1 MFLSLITLILPA
13 ITGLLLRRYRPV
25 LAHRIGRYLNP
36 VAVGKNTSISFPS
49 FLNPSFSGYLVF
61 ILTFGGKRSFIRIT
75 FHVHFLLVVYINM
88 YIFYIIDYRAIMAC
102 CFLPWFGF
110 IGGAIVSL
118 IGIRD
123 KKKTIAI
130 CIETGIQNTAV
141 AIFFLRLTFLQPESD
156 VALATPILV
165 SMAIP
170 IPFLVLVL
178 TRSIMSRF
186 DCCRKFL
193 PKKLTKKKSAENGT
207 EEKPEKALM
216 KELLEEKQEPV
227 DQIDKVNL

>member
-1 MFLSLITLILPA
+1 
-13 ITGLLLRRYRPV
+13 
-25 LAHRIGRYLNP
+25 
-36 VAVGKNTSISFPS
+36 
-49 FLNPSFSGYLVF
+49 
-61 ILTFGGKRSFIRIT
+61 
-75 FHVHFLLVVYINM
+75 M
-88 YIFYIIDYRAIMAC
+88 YIFYIVDYKAIMSC

-141 AIFFLRLTFLQPESD
+141 AIFFLRLTFPQPESD
-156 VALATPILV
+156 VALANPILV

-186 DCCRKFL
+186 AFCRKFL
-193 PKKLTKKKSAENGT
+193 PKKTIDQKATENGAT
-207 EEKPEKALM
+207 EETPEKALI
-216 KELLEEKQEPV
+216 KELLEEKEEQM
-227 DQIDKVNL
+227 DQIDTSNV